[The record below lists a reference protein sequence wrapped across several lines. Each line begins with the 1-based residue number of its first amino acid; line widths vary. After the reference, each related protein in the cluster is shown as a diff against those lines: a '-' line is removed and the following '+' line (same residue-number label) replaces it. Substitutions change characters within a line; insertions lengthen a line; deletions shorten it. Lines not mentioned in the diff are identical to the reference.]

1 MGETQMTHITIDGK
15 EIEVDSSL
23 TILEAAQKA
32 DIKIPT
38 LCYLKEVNEIG
49 ACKMCVVEVEGKN
62 PVSYTHLTLPTT

>member
-38 LCYLKEVNEIG
+38 LCYIKEVNEIG
-49 ACKMCVVEVEGKN
+49 ACKM
-62 PVSYTHLTLPTT
+62 